1 MNSGD
6 DGIAAGRPKKA
17 GARAVIELAF
27 PRDER
32 VAVSVS
38 PESKPAG
45 LWESW
50 RLRIFGPRTATE
62 LAVEELRLSHGMRK
76 FVMLLAVVLFFAS
89 TFSCIWFAVL
99 ENGYPQGWMSNN
111 PYAWFAYYGRIGAS
125 VLVMLLTLN
134 GMFRL
139 AVKEKQLDI
148 LQAAMEPTKD
158 VKNMLSKTVT
168 ADNSP
173 S

>member
-76 FVMLLAVVLFFAS
+76 FVMLLAVVLFFA
-89 TFSCIWFAVL
+89 CGVGREIW
-99 ENGYPQGWMSNN
+99 
-111 PYAWFAYYGRIGAS
+111 
-125 VLVMLLTLN
+125 T
-134 GMFRL
+134 
-139 AVKEKQLDI
+139 
-148 LQAAMEPTKD
+148 
-158 VKNMLSKTVT
+158 
-168 ADNSP
+168 
-173 S
+173 